1 MYLVKAH
8 SGVLRPAAGRTV
20 PITAGKGK
28 PGALL
33 SRALFCSKC
42 SAEAPFSKEQREA
55 SFQRNDEG
63 DKARDSWLA
72 APHATFSPD
81 SVWCSR
87 SQQRGVYN
95 PPVPESPDGS
105 LRLQE

>member
-8 SGVLRPAAGRTV
+8 SGVTLPLRGELFPLQQGRER
-20 PITAGKGK
+20 PGKGA

-72 APHATFSPD
+72 PPHAHLHLLWQLRSPQ
-81 SVWCSR
+81 S
-87 SQQRGVYN
+87 
-95 PPVPESPDGS
+95 
-105 LRLQE
+105 